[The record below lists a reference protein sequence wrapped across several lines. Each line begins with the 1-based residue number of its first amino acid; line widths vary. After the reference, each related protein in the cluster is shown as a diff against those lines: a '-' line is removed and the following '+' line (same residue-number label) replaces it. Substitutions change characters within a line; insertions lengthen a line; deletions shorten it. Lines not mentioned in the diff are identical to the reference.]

1 MCLEFDFNI
10 FMIQDG
16 PRISGRGDLIIDL
29 NDGLVKLRP
38 NCMSGSELIK
48 SRENHLQ
55 SHIQHRLTELQGY
68 Y

>member
-1 MCLEFDFNI
+1 MWLEFVFNI

-16 PRISGRGDLIIDL
+16 PRISGRRDLIIDL
-29 NDGLVKLRP
+29 NNGLVKQQP

-55 SHIQHRLTELQGY
+55 SHIQH
-68 Y
+68 

>member
-1 MCLEFDFNI
+1 MCLKFDFNI
-10 FMIQDG
+10 FMIQDDPG
-16 PRISGRGDLIIDL
+16 TLGRGDLIIDL
-29 NDGLVKLRP
+29 NDGLVKQWS